1 MLVVLYIQ
9 LSGSIHQFLMP
20 VWKCFNL
27 SRLVT
32 LALILL
38 RGLTQGLGT
47 LSFFY
52 KIIFFPLVTDCHWN
66 GESYVIGSLWSRYQ
80 RCIMDHW
87 SESLDTAANS
97 VSLPSPSTLHSGTAL
112 QSISSD
118 MSSAW
123 RGRPRFVSRLTSS
136 SSHFVVLVLHC
147 QV

>member
-1 MLVVLYIQ
+1 MLYIP
-9 LSGSIHQFLMP
+9 LSGSTHQFLMP

-27 SRLVT
+27 SWFDI

-38 RGLTQGLGT
+38 SGLTQGLGT
-47 LSFFY
+47 LYFFY
-52 KIIFFPLVTDCHWN
+52 KIIFFALVTDCHWN

-87 SESLDTAANS
+87 SESPDTAANS
-97 VSLPSPSTLHSGTAL
+97 VSLPSPSTPYSGTAL
-112 QSISSD
+112 RSVSADTSR
-118 MSSAW
+118 AW
-123 RGRPRFVSRLTSS
+123 RGRPRFVPRLTSS

>member
-1 MLVVLYIQ
+1 MLVVLHIQ
-9 LSGSIHQFLMP
+9 LSGSTLQFLMP

-27 SRLVT
+27 SWLVT

-38 RGLTQGLGT
+38 HGLTQGLGT
-47 LSFFY
+47 LSFFIRLY
-52 KIIFFPLVTDCHWN
+52 FSPLVTDCHWN

-87 SESLDTAANS
+87 SESLDRAANS

-112 QSISSD
+112 QSISAD
-118 MSSAW
+118 MR

-136 SSHFVVLVLHC
+136 SSHFVVLVLHY